1 MAANVES
8 MFYVRTT
15 PWHGLGIR
23 VDEALTSQDALHYS
37 GLDWLVKQEP
47 LMTETFKDVPGFK
60 ANVRSDNGAILGIVG
75 DKYKV
80 VQNHEAFA
88 FTDALIGEGVR
99 YETAGSLNDGRR
111 VWMLAKLPERYQLMG
126 EDVDPYIVFTNSHDG
141 SGAIRVAPTPVRVV
155 CQNTLNLALSTAK
168 RSWSMMHT
176 SGVQSKLEEAHDA
189 LFKADLYMK
198 ALQNEAERLSLK
210 AVSDRQVLKWID
222 ELLPL
227 EEDAS
232 EKQMLNTARLRN
244 DLTRRYFDAPD
255 LVTLPK
261 NGWRFINAVSDFA
274 THAQP
279 IRETKAYQQNLF
291 AKTIE
296 GHPVID
302 KAMRLLSA

>member
-1 MAANVES
+1 MTASVEH
-8 MFYVRTT
+8 MFYVRKT
-15 PWHGLGIR
+15 PWHGLGTR
-23 VDEALTSQDALHYS
+23 VEEALTSQDALHYS
-37 GLDWLVKQEP
+37 GLDWTVQQEP
-47 LMTETFKDVPGFK
+47 LMTETFKDVPGFR
-60 ANVRSDNGAILGIVG
+60 ANVRSDNGKILGIVG

-99 YETAGSLNDGRR
+99 YETAGSLNGGRK
-111 VWMLAKLPERYQLMG
+111 VWMLARLPEQYRLM
-126 EDVDPYIVFTNSHDG
+126 EDAVDPFIIFTNSHDG

-155 CQNTLNLALSTAK
+155 CQNTLNLALTTAK

-176 SGVQSKLEEAHDA
+176 SGVQAKLDEAHDA
-189 LFKADLYMK
+189 LFKADVYMK
-198 ALQNEAERLSLK
+198 ALQNEAERLSMQM
-210 AVSDRQVLKWID
+210 VSDRQVLKWID

-227 EEDAS
+227 EESAS
-232 EKQMLNTARLRN
+232 EKQMLNIARLRN

-255 LVTLPK
+255 LVLLPK

-279 IRETKAYQQNLF
+279 IRETKSYQQNLF

>member
-1 MAANVES
+1 MTASVEH
-8 MFYVRTT
+8 MFYVRKT
-15 PWHGLGIR
+15 PWHGLGTR
-23 VDEALTSQDALHYS
+23 VEEALTSQDALHYS
-37 GLDWLVKQEP
+37 GLDWTVQQEP
-47 LMTETFKDVPGFK
+47 LMTETFKDVPGFR
-60 ANVRSDNGAILGIVG
+60 ANVRSENGKILGIVG

-99 YETAGSLNDGRR
+99 YETAGSLNGGRK
-111 VWMLAKLPERYQLMG
+111 VWMLARLPERYRLMD
-126 EDVDPYIVFTNSHDG
+126 EEVDPFIVFTNSHDG

-155 CQNTLNLALSTAK
+155 CQNTLNLALTTAK

-176 SGVQSKLEEAHDA
+176 SGVQAKLDEAHDA
-189 LFKADLYMK
+189 LFKADFYMK
-198 ALQNEAERLSLK
+198 ALQNEAERLSMQM
-210 AVSDRQVLKWID
+210 VSDRQVLKWID

-227 EEDAS
+227 EENAS
-232 EKQMLNTARLRN
+232 EKQMLNIARLRN

-255 LVTLPK
+255 LVLLPK

-279 IRETKAYQQNLF
+279 IRETKSYQQNLF

>member
-1 MAANVES
+1 MTASVEH
-8 MFYVRTT
+8 MFYVRKT
-15 PWHGLGIR
+15 PWHGLGTR
-23 VDEALTSQDALHYS
+23 VEEALTSQDALHYS
-37 GLDWLVKQEP
+37 GLDWTVQQEP
-47 LMTETFKDVPGFK
+47 LMTETFKDVPGFR
-60 ANVRSDNGAILGIVG
+60 ANVRSDNGKILGIVG

-99 YETAGSLNDGRR
+99 YETAGSLNGGRK
-111 VWMLAKLPERYQLMG
+111 VWMLARLPERYRLMD
-126 EDVDPYIVFTNSHDG
+126 EEVDPFIVFTNSHDG

-155 CQNTLNLALSTAK
+155 CQNTLNLALTTAK

-176 SGVQSKLEEAHDA
+176 SGVQAKLDEAHDA
-189 LFKADLYMK
+189 LFKADFYMK
-198 ALQNEAERLSLK
+198 ALQNEAERLSMQM
-210 AVSDRQVLKWID
+210 VSDRQVLKWID

-227 EEDAS
+227 EENAS
-232 EKQMLNTARLRN
+232 EKQMLNIARLRN

-255 LVTLPK
+255 LVLLPK

-279 IRETKAYQQNLF
+279 IRETKSYQQNLF

>member
-15 PWHGLGIR
+15 PWHGLGTR
-23 VDEALTSQDALHYS
+23 VEEALNSQDALHYS
-37 GLDWLVKQEP
+37 GLDWLVNQEP
-47 LMTETFKDVPGFK
+47 LMTETFKDVPGFR
-60 ANVRSDNGAILGIVG
+60 ANVRSDNGKILGIVG

-99 YETAGSLNDGRR
+99 YETAGSLNGGRK
-111 VWMLAKLPERYQLMG
+111 VWMLARLPERYRLMD
-126 EDVDPYIVFTNSHDG
+126 EEVDPFIVFTNSHDG

-155 CQNTLNLALSTAK
+155 CQNTLNLALTTAK

-176 SGVQSKLEEAHDA
+176 SGVQAKLDEAHDA
-189 LFKADLYMK
+189 LFKADFYMK
-198 ALQNEAERLSLK
+198 ALQNEAERLSMQM
-210 AVSDRQVLKWID
+210 VSDRQVLKWID

-227 EEDAS
+227 EESAS
-232 EKQMLNTARLRN
+232 EKQMLNIARLRN

-255 LVTLPK
+255 LVLLPK

-279 IRETKAYQQNLF
+279 IRETKSYQQNLF

>member
-15 PWHGLGIR
+15 PWHGLGTR
-23 VDEALTSQDALHYS
+23 VEEALTSQDALHYS
-37 GLDWLVKQEP
+37 GLDWTVQQEP
-47 LMTETFKDVPGFK
+47 LMTETFKDVPGFR
-60 ANVRSDNGAILGIVG
+60 ANVRSDNGKILGIVG

-99 YETAGSLNDGRR
+99 YETAGSLNGGRK
-111 VWMLAKLPERYQLMG
+111 VWMLARLPERYRLMD
-126 EDVDPYIVFTNSHDG
+126 EEVDPFIVFTNSHDG

-155 CQNTLNLALSTAK
+155 CQNTLNLALTTAK

-176 SGVQSKLEEAHDA
+176 SGVQAKLDEAHDA
-189 LFKADLYMK
+189 LFKADFYMK
-198 ALQNEAERLSLK
+198 ALQNEAERLSMQM
-210 AVSDRQVLKWID
+210 VSDRQVLKWID

-227 EEDAS
+227 EESAS
-232 EKQMLNTARLRN
+232 EKQMLNIARLRN

-255 LVTLPK
+255 LVLLPK

-279 IRETKAYQQNLF
+279 IRETKSYQQNLF

>member
-15 PWHGLGIR
+15 PWHGLGTR
-23 VDEALTSQDALHYS
+23 VEEALTSQDALHYS
-37 GLDWLVKQEP
+37 GLDWTVQQEP
-47 LMTETFKDVPGFK
+47 LMTETFKDVPGFR
-60 ANVRSDNGAILGIVG
+60 ANVRSDNGKILGIVG

-99 YETAGSLNDGRR
+99 YETAGSLNEGRK
-111 VWMLAKLPERYQLMG
+111 VWLLAKLPDRYQLVG
-126 EDVDPYIVFTNSHDG
+126 EEVVPYIVFCNSHDG

-155 CQNTLNLALSTAK
+155 CQNTLNLALTTAK

-176 SGVQSKLEEAHDA
+176 SGVQAKLDEAHDA
-189 LFKADLYMK
+189 LFKADFYMK
-198 ALQNEAERLSLK
+198 ALQNEAERLSMQM
-210 AVSDRQVLKWID
+210 VSDRQVLKWID

-227 EEDAS
+227 EENAS
-232 EKQMLNTARLRN
+232 EKQMLNIARLRN

-255 LVTLPK
+255 LVLLPK

-279 IRETKAYQQNLF
+279 IRETKSYQQNLF

>member
-1 MAANVES
+1 MTASVEY
-8 MFYVRTT
+8 MFYVRKT
-15 PWHGLGIR
+15 PWHGLGTR
-23 VDEALTSQDALHYS
+23 VEEALTSQDALHYS
-37 GLDWLVKQEP
+37 GLDWTVQQEP
-47 LMTETFKDVPGFK
+47 LMTETFKDVPGFR
-60 ANVRSDNGAILGIVG
+60 ANVRSDNGKILGIVG

-99 YETAGSLNDGRR
+99 YETAGSLNGGRK
-111 VWMLAKLPERYQLMG
+111 VWMLARLPERYRLMD
-126 EDVDPYIVFTNSHDG
+126 EEVDPFIVFTNSHDG

-155 CQNTLNLALSTAK
+155 CQNTLNLALTTAK

-176 SGVQSKLEEAHDA
+176 SGVQAKLDEAHDA
-189 LFKADLYMK
+189 LFKADFYMK
-198 ALQNEAERLSLK
+198 ALQNEAERLSMQM
-210 AVSDRQVLKWID
+210 VSDRQVLKWID

-227 EEDAS
+227 EENAS
-232 EKQMLNTARLRN
+232 EKQMLNIARLRN

-255 LVTLPK
+255 LVLLPK

-279 IRETKAYQQNLF
+279 IRETKSYQQNLF

>member
-1 MAANVES
+1 MTASVEY
-8 MFYVRTT
+8 MFYVRKT
-15 PWHGLGIR
+15 PWHGLGTR
-23 VDEALTSQDALHYS
+23 VEEALTSQDALHYS
-37 GLDWLVKQEP
+37 GLDWTVQQEP
-47 LMTETFKDVPGFK
+47 LMTETFKDVPGFR
-60 ANVRSDNGAILGIVG
+60 ANVRSDNGKILGIVG

-99 YETAGSLNDGRR
+99 YETAGSLNGGRK
-111 VWMLAKLPERYQLMG
+111 VWMLARLPEQYRLM
-126 EDVDPYIVFTNSHDG
+126 EDAVDPFIIFTNSHDG

-155 CQNTLNLALSTAK
+155 CQNTLNLALTTAK

-176 SGVQSKLEEAHDA
+176 SGVQAKLDEAHDA
-189 LFKADLYMK
+189 LFKADFYMK
-198 ALQNEAERLSLK
+198 ALQNEAERLSMQM
-210 AVSDRQVLKWID
+210 VSDRQVLKWID

-227 EEDAS
+227 EENAS
-232 EKQMLNTARLRN
+232 EKQMLNIARLRN

-255 LVTLPK
+255 LVLLPK

-279 IRETKAYQQNLF
+279 IRETKSYQQNLF

>member
-1 MAANVES
+1 MTASVEH
-8 MFYVRTT
+8 MFYVRKT
-15 PWHGLGIR
+15 PWHGLGTR
-23 VDEALTSQDALHYS
+23 VEEALTSQDALHYS
-37 GLDWLVKQEP
+37 GLDWTVQQEP
-47 LMTETFKDVPGFK
+47 LMTETFKDVPGFR
-60 ANVRSDNGAILGIVG
+60 ANVRSDNGKILGIVG

-88 FTDALIGEGVR
+88 FTDDLIGEGVR
-99 YETAGSLNDGRR
+99 YETAGSLNGGRK
-111 VWMLAKLPERYQLMG
+111 VWMLARLPERYRLMD
-126 EDVDPYIVFTNSHDG
+126 EEVNPFIVFTNSHDG

-155 CQNTLNLALSTAK
+155 CQNTLNLALTTAK

-176 SGVQSKLEEAHDA
+176 SGVQAKLDEAHDA
-189 LFKADLYMK
+189 LFKADFYMK
-198 ALQNEAERLSLK
+198 ALQNEAERLSMQM
-210 AVSDRQVLKWID
+210 VSDRQVLKWID

-227 EEDAS
+227 EENAS
-232 EKQMLNTARLRN
+232 EKQMLNIARLRN

-255 LVTLPK
+255 LVLLPK

-279 IRETKAYQQNLF
+279 IRETKSYQQNLF

>member
-15 PWHGLGIR
+15 PWHGLGTR
-23 VDEALTSQDALHYS
+23 VEEALNSQDALHYS
-37 GLDWLVKQEP
+37 GLDWTVQQEP
-47 LMTETFKDVPGFK
+47 LMTETFKDVPGFR
-60 ANVRSDNGAILGIVG
+60 ANVRSDNGKILGIVG

-88 FTDALIGEGVR
+88 FTDTLIGEGVR
-99 YETAGSLNDGRR
+99 YETAGSLNGGRK
-111 VWMLAKLPERYQLMG
+111 VWMLARLPERYRLMD
-126 EDVDPYIVFTNSHDG
+126 EEVDPFIVFTNSHDG

-155 CQNTLNLALSTAK
+155 CQNTLNLALTTAK

-176 SGVQSKLEEAHDA
+176 SGVQAKLDEAHDA
-189 LFKADLYMK
+189 LFKADFYMK
-198 ALQNEAERLSLK
+198 ALQNEAERLSMQM
-210 AVSDRQVLKWID
+210 VSDRQVLKWID

-227 EEDAS
+227 EENAS
-232 EKQMLNTARLRN
+232 EKQMLNIARLRN

-255 LVTLPK
+255 LLLLPK

-279 IRETKAYQQNLF
+279 IRETKSYQPNLF

>member
-1 MAANVES
+1 MTASVEH
-8 MFYVRTT
+8 MFYVRKT
-15 PWHGLGIR
+15 PWHGLGTR
-23 VDEALTSQDALHYS
+23 VEEALTSQDALHYS
-37 GLDWLVKQEP
+37 GLDWTVQQEP
-47 LMTETFKDVPGFK
+47 LMTETFKDVPGFR
-60 ANVRSDNGAILGIVG
+60 ANVRSDNGKILGIVG

-99 YETAGSLNDGRR
+99 YETAGSSNGGRK
-111 VWMLAKLPERYQLMG
+111 VWMLARLPERYRLMD
-126 EDVDPYIVFTNSHDG
+126 EEVDPFIVFTNSHDG

-155 CQNTLNLALSTAK
+155 CQNTLNLALTTAK

-176 SGVQSKLEEAHDA
+176 SGVQAKLDEAHDA
-189 LFKADLYMK
+189 LFKADFYMK
-198 ALQNEAERLSLK
+198 ALQNEAERLSMQM
-210 AVSDRQVLKWID
+210 VSDRQVLKWID

-227 EEDAS
+227 EENAS
-232 EKQMLNTARLRN
+232 EKQMLNIARLRN

-255 LVTLPK
+255 LVLLPK

-279 IRETKAYQQNLF
+279 IRETKSYQQNLF

>member
-15 PWHGLGIR
+15 PWHGLGTR
-23 VDEALTSQDALHYS
+23 VEEALNSQDALHYS
-37 GLDWLVKQEP
+37 GLDWTVQQEP
-47 LMTETFKDVPGFK
+47 LMTETFKDVPGFR
-60 ANVRSDNGAILGIVG
+60 ANVRSDNGKILGIVG

-99 YETAGSLNDGRR
+99 YETAGSLNGGRK
-111 VWMLAKLPERYQLMG
+111 VWMLARLPERYRLMD
-126 EDVDPYIVFTNSHDG
+126 EEVDPFIVFTNSHDG

-155 CQNTLNLALSTAK
+155 CQNTLNLALTTAK

-176 SGVQSKLEEAHDA
+176 SGVQAKLDEAHDA
-189 LFKADLYMK
+189 LFKADFYMK
-198 ALQNEAERLSLK
+198 ALQNEAERLSMQM
-210 AVSDRQVLKWID
+210 VSDRQVLKWID

-227 EEDAS
+227 EENAS
-232 EKQMLNTARLRN
+232 EKQMLNIARLRN

-255 LVTLPK
+255 LLLLPK

-279 IRETKAYQQNLF
+279 IRETKSYQQNLF